1 MMFDMGLP
9 SATSP
14 LRVAPNP
21 RAWYTPLPKNGKH
34 GSPLLRL
41 FGAAPSELGYLSWGR
56 RYYGEPPLAPRTHEG
71 WHYFVVA
78 GGAPKL
84 LVNSE
89 TVPTQSGSVSVG
101 DPECPIGHRDEPGKS
116 CQMLTWIWR
125 TPPAHS
131 ALRPPPGGCLRLEL
145 SPGQLRRLKHLHTQC
160 RQAVAD
166 SNEQGMVR
174 LRAARL
180 YLDLCL
186 LEALQH
192 RPAADER
199 MRIDLAVQYMRNHL
213 GDSTLLPG
221 LCEYLQVSKASLNR
235 LFRKH
240 TNNSPRAFA
249 QELRMQWAHKQLTNP
264 KNSVKS
270 VSYELGYRHSPDFS
284 RAFKQHF
291 GISPSEIAPDQAAFG
306 A

>member
-1 MMFDMGLP
+1 MVSVMGSF
-9 SATSP
+9 SAASP
-14 LRVAPNP
+14 LRAARDP
-21 RAWYTPLPKNGKH
+21 RDWYTPLPKNGKH

-56 RYYGEPPLAPRTHEG
+56 RYYGEPPLPPRTHEG

-78 GGAPKL
+78 DGRPKL
-84 LVNSE
+84 LVDTES
-89 TVPTQSGSVSVG
+89 VPTQPGTVSIG
-101 DPECPIGHRDEPGKS
+101 DPECPIGHRDEPGTA
-116 CQMLTWIWR
+116 CQMMTWIWR
-125 TPPAHS
+125 TPPSHS
-131 ALRPPPGGCLRLEL
+131 ALRPPKSGCLRLEL
-145 SPGQLRRLKHLHTQC
+145 DPSQLRRLKHLHTQC

-166 SNEQGMVR
+166 SNEQGMVQ

-192 RPAADER
+192 RPQPDER
-199 MRIDLAVQYMRNHL
+199 MRLDLAIQYLRNHIR
-213 GDSTLLPG
+213 DSSILPG

-240 TNNSPRAFA
+240 TNKSPRAFA
-249 QELRMQWAHKQLTNP
+249 QELRMDWAHKQLSDP
-264 KNSVKS
+264 KKSVKA
-270 VSYELGYRHSPDFS
+270 VAYELGYRHSPDFS
-284 RAFKQHF
+284 RAFKHHF
-291 GISPSEIAPDQAAFG
+291 GISPSAIAPGQAAFG